1 VQGAT
6 STQSLALGKGEYLK
20 MSSFSKY
27 TLMTGV
33 TQVLSLVLAL
43 GTSIIIA
50 RALGPEGKG
59 VYSIVLLLP
68 SLIVT
73 LSHLGI
79 SFATVYYVAQRR
91 FPNREVLGSNAWLAG
106 LLGVAG
112 VAVGIVI
119 VFFFQERV
127 VPGVPQGYLFFALTL
142 IPVELFFS
150 YVRYFLLGAQRIK
163 EFNTI
168 ALIRKALSLTLV
180 TVLVWIIQGGVLGA
194 VVASLLS
201 CVIAAGLLF
210 VVAARIAGGISF
222 RINLP
227 YMRKALAFGV
237 QAHLGNIFWFLTHR
251 IDLLLVN
258 AYLGPLAVGYY
269 SVGVALAEYL
279 WMISQAAS
287 TVLLPKVA
295 AETDEGRRRSFTPVV
310 ARTVLLVTALGAA
323 VLGFLSRWIVGLLY
337 SEAFHPAVQ
346 PFQILLF
353 GIVALSAGRVLAN
366 DIAGRGRPMLNTY
379 VIAVALIVNIALNV
393 VLIPRYEVTGAAW
406 ASSISYTLILIAR
419 LFLYCRLSGN
429 SWTKVIL
436 PQRGDWA
443 LYWRTAASLTR
454 WVNSK
459 LQGVLR

>member
-1 VQGAT
+1 
-6 STQSLALGKGEYLK
+6 
-20 MSSFSKY
+20 
-27 TLMTGV
+27 MTGV
-33 TQVLSLVLAL
+33 TQVLSLVLGL

-91 FPNREVLGSNAWLAG
+91 FPDREVLGSNAWLAG
-106 LLGVAG
+106 LLGAAG
-112 VAVGIVI
+112 GAVGTII

-142 IPVELFFS
+142 IPVELLFS
-150 YVRYFLLGAQRIK
+150 YIQHFLLGAQRIK
-163 EFNTI
+163 EFNAI
-168 ALIRKALSLTLV
+168 ALIHKALSLTLV
-180 TVLVWIIQGGVLGA
+180 TVVVWFMQGGVLGA
-194 VVASLLS
+194 VAASLVSWVL
-201 CVIAAGLLF
+201 AAGLLF
-210 VVAARIAGGISF
+210 IAAARIAGGVSF

-227 YMRKALAFGV
+227 YLRKALTFGV

-258 AYLGPLAVGYY
+258 GYLGPLAVGFY
-269 SVGVALAEYL
+269 SVGVALAEHL

-295 AETDEGRRRSFTPVV
+295 AETDEDRRRSFTPVV
-310 ARTVLLVTALGAA
+310 ARTVLLVTALGAG
-323 VLGFLSRWIVGLLY
+323 VLAFLGRWFVVLLY
-337 SEAFHPAVQ
+337 SEAFSPAVQ
-346 PFQILLF
+346 PFQILLL
-353 GIVALSAGRVLAN
+353 GIVALSAGRVLGN

-379 VIAVALIVNIALNV
+379 VVAVALIVNVLLNV
-393 VLIPRYEVTGAAW
+393 VLIPRYEIAGAAW
-406 ASSISYTLILIAR
+406 ASSISYSLILIAR
-419 LFLYCRLSGN
+419 LFLYCRISGN
-429 SWTKVIL
+429 PWTKVL
-436 PQRGDWA
+436 FPQRGDWA
-443 LYWRTAASLTR
+443 LYWKTAASLGQ

-459 LQGVLR
+459 LRGALR